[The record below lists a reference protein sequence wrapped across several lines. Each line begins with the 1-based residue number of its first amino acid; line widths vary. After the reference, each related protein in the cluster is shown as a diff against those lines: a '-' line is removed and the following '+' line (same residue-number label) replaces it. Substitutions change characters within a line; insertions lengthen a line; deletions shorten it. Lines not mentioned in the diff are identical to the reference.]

1 MLLKGDDL
9 VSIEDYF
16 KVNDKIP
23 HLVHLPDTVLNSVKL
38 HLDLNL

>member
-16 KVNDKIP
+16 KKNDKILQ
-23 HLVHLPDTVLNSVKL
+23 LVHLPDTVYNSVKL
-38 HLDLNL
+38 HLDLKL